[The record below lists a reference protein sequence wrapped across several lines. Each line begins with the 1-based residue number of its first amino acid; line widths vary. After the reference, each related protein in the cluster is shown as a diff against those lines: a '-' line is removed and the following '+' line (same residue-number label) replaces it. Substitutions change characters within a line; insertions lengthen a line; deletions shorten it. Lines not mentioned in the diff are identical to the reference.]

1 MPAELRSR
9 VRVVELALAATAPLV
24 VAVELTSLPQP
35 YPTWPEAFGLPVN
48 PSLVVPG
55 LLAVAV
61 LAGAALDGI
70 TVHSL
75 WLVALSLPTLFLGL
89 LSIRTLMI
97 GGGGVFWGGYFTLIL
112 GIVLSLAT
120 LLRATLRGR
129 VDALPTPG
137 SEPKSER

>member
-1 MPAELRSR
+1 M
-9 VRVVELALAATAPLV
+9 ATLFVTAM
-24 VAVELTSLPQP
+24 ELTAIPQP
-35 YPTWPEAFGLPVN
+35 YPTWPEAFGVPVN

-70 TVHSL
+70 TFSSL
-75 WLVALSLPTLFLGL
+75 WLVALALPTLFIAL
-89 LSIRTLMI
+89 LSIHTLMI
-97 GGGGVFWGGYFTLIL
+97 GAGGVFWGGFFTLIL